1 MLLGKKEKTSSN
13 QLSHV
18 EKEVEDKIK
27 NEENDFHQNI
37 MTCI

>member
-1 MLLGKKEKTSSN
+1 MMLLGKKEKTN

-18 EKEVEDKIK
+18 EKEVEDRIK

-37 MTCI
+37 MTSI